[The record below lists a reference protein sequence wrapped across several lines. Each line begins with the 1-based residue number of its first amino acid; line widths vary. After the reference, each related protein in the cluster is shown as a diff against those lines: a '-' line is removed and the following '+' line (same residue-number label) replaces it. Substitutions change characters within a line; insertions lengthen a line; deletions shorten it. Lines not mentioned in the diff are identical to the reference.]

1 MTKPATPL
9 PELDLEWLYAR
20 VKKDDDG
27 CLIWAGYT
35 SNAGQPQARIN
46 YQFFLVRRAVWAQVH
61 GKQPDPK
68 LWIGARCKKHGCV
81 HPDCMVGR
89 TRSKAMKGRTIPVAV
104 RAKISAAKC
113 KNSKVS
119 SESVWAMRTEP
130 GTLAEAAKLH
140 GVDPSYVSNIRR
152 HKSRREYSSPFAGL
166 GARR

>member
-9 PELDLEWLYAR
+9 PEFDLDWLYAR

-27 CLIWAGYT
+27 CLIWDGYT
-35 SNAGQPQARIN
+35 TDAGQPQARIN
-46 YQFFLVRRAVWAQVH
+46 YKFFLVRRAVWAQVH

-81 HPDCMVGR
+81 HPDCVVGR
-89 TRSKAMKGRTIPVAV
+89 SRGKALQGRSMPIAV

-119 SESVWAMRTEP
+119 PESVWAMRVEP
-130 GTLAEAAKLH
+130 GTLAEAAERH
-140 GVDPSYVSNIRR
+140 GVDQSYVSQIRR
-152 HKSRREYSSPFAGL
+152 NKSRRDYSNPFAGL
-166 GARR
+166 GAR